1 MTFKVMPEVQLRV
14 DSAYPGDQGGGKARL
29 DPETMLLL
37 KISPGD
43 LVAIEGKRRTVA
55 KVWRALVEDWN
66 QRKIRIDNFTR
77 MNAGVSIGDTVKVV
91 KIIDEVEAKKIILAP
106 PEDLPKKIPIAN
118 NPHVLNGLID
128 FPVAKNDSVPIML
141 GLPFIQPQI
150 VAFKVVEIEPE
161 EAVIITKN
169 TSIEFS
175 DKPAAGFEGIKRFS
189 YEDIGGLK
197 DELQRLRETIELPL
211 RHPELFQKL
220 GIEPPKGVLL
230 YGPPGTGKTLIA
242 KAVASESGAHF
253 ISIAG
258 PEVISKYYGESE
270 QRLREVF
277 EEARENAPSII
288 FIDELDS
295 IAPRREEV
303 TGEVERRVV
312 AQLLTMMDGLEERGQ
327 VVVIG
332 ATNRVD
338 AIDAALRRPGRFDRE
353 IEIGVP
359 SELDRIEIL
368 KIHTR
373 NMPFAEDKNLTLAL
387 QQIRTGVV
395 QQNIKEADDKA
406 KDKYL
411 TILAKQTH
419 GFVGADLAALAREA
433 AIRALRR
440 YLPELSEHLDTD
452 EIPEEVLE
460 KLKVFP
466 SDFRSAQRD
475 VGPSAMREVMLEVS
489 HVKWDKVGGLK
500 DAKTEVREA
509 VEYPLTHRQ
518 KFDDLGIEP
527 PRGVLLYGP
536 PGTGKTLIA
545 KAVASESG
553 ANFIPV
559 RGPQLLSKWVGESE
573 RAVREIFKK
582 ARQVAPSII
591 FFDEIDAL
599 APTRGGGTD
608 SHVLDN
614 VLNQILTEM
623 DGLVELKDVVIMGAT
638 NRPDI
643 VDPALLRAGRFDRL
657 VYIGEPTFED
667 RKKIIRIHTRFMPL
681 EGSALEEIVVRCQK
695 YNEDA
700 LAGLVEKLGK
710 DKTVTADEMMT
721 AITPAAEDATGI
733 PAGTRR
739 RRLIE
744 LMQEQHLT
752 LSDPSR
758 DALATMLAGITE
770 GFVGSDLETLCREA
784 GMLALRETSARDNAI
799 ESLNKYFEIEHIS
812 TESFVKS
819 DLEKIVTI
827 INPQKKDSNG
837 LKNTPPHYDSVFE
850 NLNEYLKITGH
861 DTAKMSKNDLEK
873 IVNSLIQKEKFS
885 SKVTV
890 KHFEEAQKKVHPT
903 MNENLRQYY
912 GKIQQHFKGGLPK
925 QVQPPEYQ

>member
-1 MTFKVMPEVQLRV
+1 MPEVQLRV

-43 LVAIEGKRRTVA
+43 LVAIEGRRRTVA

-91 KIIDEVEAKKIILAP
+91 KIVDEVEAKRVVLAP

-277 EEARENAPSII
+277 EEARENSPSII

-373 NMPFAEDKNLTLAL
+373 GMPLAEDVSLDTLA
-387 QQIRTGVV
+387 Q
-395 QQNIKEADDKA
+395 
-406 KDKYL
+406 
-411 TILAKQTH
+411 QTH

-440 YLPELSEHLDTD
+440 YLPDLDLD
-452 EIPEEVLE
+452 AEEVPAEVLDS
-460 KLKVFP
+460 LRVLA

-489 HVKWDKVGGLK
+489 HVKWDNVGGLE

-518 KFDDLGIEP
+518 KFEDLGIEP

-573 RAVREIFKK
+573 RAVREVFKK
-582 ARQVAPSII
+582 ARQVSPSII

-599 APTRGGGTD
+599 APARGTTSD
-608 SHVLDN
+608 SHVIDN

-623 DGLVELKDVVIMGAT
+623 DGLEELKDVVVMGAT

-667 RKKIIRIHTRFMPL
+667 RKKIIRIHTRFMPV
-681 EGSALEEIVVRCQK
+681 EGSALEEIVHLTDG
-695 YNEDA
+695 YSEEA
-700 LAGLVEKLGK
+700 IGELVEKLGRDRILEPDEVK
-710 DKTVTADEMMT
+710 ASITTAGECKSDLSV
-721 AITPAAEDATGI
+721 GS
-733 PAGTRR
+733 RR
-739 RRLIE
+739 KRLVE
-744 LMQEQHLT
+744 LLHEKNLI
-752 LSDPSR
+752 LSDPAR
-758 DALATMLAGITE
+758 DRLASALSAMTE
-770 GFVGSDLETLCREA
+770 GFVGSDLESICREA
-784 GMLALRETSARDNAI
+784 GMLALREDAA
-799 ESLNKYFEIEHIS
+799 
-812 TESFVKS
+812 V
-819 DLEKIVTI
+819 VT
-827 INPQKKDSNG
+827 QR
-837 LKNTPPHYDSVFE
+837 
-850 NLNEYLKITGH
+850 
-861 DTAKMSKNDLEK
+861 
-873 IVNSLIQKEKFS
+873 
-885 SKVTV
+885 
-890 KHFEEAQKKVHPT
+890 HFEDAQKKVHPM
-903 MNENLRQYY
+903 MNERLREYY
-912 GKIQQHFKGGLPK
+912 QKIQQHFKGGLPK

>member
-66 QRKIRIDNFTR
+66 QRKIRVDNFTR
-77 MNAGVSIGDTVKVV
+77 LNAGVSIGDTVRVV
-91 KIIDEVEAKKIILAP
+91 KIADEVEAKRVVLAP

-118 NPHVLNGLID
+118 NPHVVNGLID

-277 EEARENAPSII
+277 EEARENSPSII

-373 NMPFAEDKNLTLAL
+373 GMPLAEDVK
-387 QQIRTGVV
+387 I
-395 QQNIKEADDKA
+395 E
-406 KDKYL
+406 
-411 TILAKQTH
+411 ILSQQTH

-440 YLPELSEHLDTD
+440 YLPDLDLD
-452 EIPEEVLE
+452 AEEVPAEVLDS
-460 KLKVFP
+460 LRVLA

-489 HVKWDKVGGLK
+489 HVKWDSVGGLEE
-500 DAKTEVREA
+500 AKTEVREA

-518 KFDDLGIEP
+518 KFEDLGIEP
-527 PRGVLLYGP
+527 PRGILLYGP

-573 RAVREIFKK
+573 RAVREVFKK

-599 APTRGGGTD
+599 APSRGTSSD
-608 SHVLDN
+608 SHVIDN

-623 DGLVELKDVVIMGAT
+623 DGLEELKDVVVMGAT

-667 RKKIIRIHTRFMPL
+667 RKKIIHIHTRYMPL
-681 EGSALEEIVVRCQK
+681 EGSALEDIMYLTEGYSEEAIA
-695 YNEDA
+695 E
-700 LAGLVEKLGK
+700 LVEKLGK
-710 DKTVTADEMMT
+710 DQNLDPEDVKN
-721 AITPAAEDATGI
+721 AIKPAAEGSTGASVGI
-733 PAGTRR
+733 RR
-739 RRLIE
+739 KRFIE
-744 LMQEQHLT
+744 LLNEKHLVFADPAREKLATT
-752 LSDPSR
+752 LSE
-758 DALATMLAGITE
+758 ITE
-770 GFVGSDLETLCREA
+770 GFVGSDLESICREA
-784 GMLALRETSARDNAI
+784 GMLALREDAT
-799 ESLNKYFEIEHIS
+799 
-812 TESFVKS
+812 
-819 DLEKIVTI
+819 IVTR
-827 INPQKKDSNG
+827 
-837 LKNTPPHYDSVFE
+837 L
-850 NLNEYLKITGH
+850 
-861 DTAKMSKNDLEK
+861 
-873 IVNSLIQKEKFS
+873 
-885 SKVTV
+885 
-890 KHFEEAQKKVHPT
+890 HFEEAQKKVHPM
-903 MNENLRQYY
+903 MNERLREYY
-912 GKIQQHFKGGLPK
+912 KNIQQHFKGGLPK

>member
-29 DPETMLLL
+29 DPETMLAL

-43 LVAIEGKRRTVA
+43 LVAIEGKRKTVA
-55 KVWRALVEDWN
+55 KVWRSLVEDWN
-66 QRKIRIDNFTR
+66 QKKVRIDNFTR
-77 MNAGVSIGDTVKVV
+77 LNAGASINDTVRVA
-91 KIIDEVEAKKIILAP
+91 KITDEIEAKRVVLAP

-118 NPHVLNGLID
+118 NPHVVNGLID
-128 FPVAKNDSVPIML
+128 FPVVKNDSVPVML

-150 VAFKVVEIEPE
+150 VGFKVVEIEPE

-175 DKPAAGFEGIKRFS
+175 DKPAAGFEGVKRFS

-359 SELDRIEIL
+359 GEPDRIEIM

-373 NMPFAEDKNLTLAL
+373 GMPLAEDVSLDVLA
-387 QQIRTGVV
+387 Q
-395 QQNIKEADDKA
+395 
-406 KDKYL
+406 
-411 TILAKQTH
+411 QTH

-440 YLPELSEHLDTD
+440 YLPELDLDAE
-452 EIPEEVLE
+452 EIPDEVLD
-460 KLKVFP
+460 KLKVLA

-489 HVKWDKVGGLK
+489 HVKWQNVGGLES
-500 DAKTEVREA
+500 AKTEVREA
-509 VEYPLTHRQ
+509 IELPLTDHQ
-518 KFDDLGIEP
+518 KFEDLGIEP
-527 PRGVLLYGP
+527 PRGILLYGP

-573 RAVREIFKK
+573 RAVREVFKK
-582 ARQVAPSII
+582 ARQVSPSII

-599 APTRGGGTD
+599 APARGTSSD
-608 SHVLDN
+608 SHVIDN

-623 DGLVELKDVVIMGAT
+623 DGMEELKDVVVMGAT

-657 VYIGEPTFED
+657 VYIGEPGIED
-667 RKKIIRIHTRFMPL
+667 RIKIIRIHTRFMPI
-681 EGSALEEIVVRCQK
+681 EGSALDEIVQMTSGF
-695 YNEDA
+695 NEDA
-700 LAGLVEKLGK
+700 LGELIEKIGK
-710 DKTVTADEMMT
+710 EKDVAVADFKAALIPVTGDGA
-721 AITPAAEDATGI
+721 GI
-733 PAGTRR
+733 PAGLRR
-739 RRLIE
+739 RRILE
-744 LMQEQHLT
+744 MLSEKKLV
-752 LSDPSR
+752 LSDPAR
-758 DALATMLAGITE
+758 DKLAADLAAATE
-770 GFVGSDLETLCREA
+770 GFVGSDLESLCREA
-784 GMLALRETSARDNAI
+784 GMLALREGAVTVTR
-799 ESLNKYFEIEHIS
+799 KYF
-812 TESFVKS
+812 
-819 DLEKIVTI
+819 D
-827 INPQKKDSNG
+827 
-837 LKNTPPHYDSVFE
+837 
-850 NLNEYLKITGH
+850 
-861 DTAKMSKNDLEK
+861 
-873 IVNSLIQKEKFS
+873 
-885 SKVTV
+885 
-890 KHFEEAQKKVHPT
+890 EAQKKVHPT

-912 GKIQQHFKGGLPK
+912 DKIQQHFKGGLPK

>member
-77 MNAGVSIGDTVKVV
+77 LNAGVSIGDTVRIV
-91 KIIDEVEAKKIILAP
+91 KIADEVEAKRVVLAP

-118 NPHVLNGLID
+118 NPHVVNGLID
-128 FPVAKNDSVPIML
+128 FPIAKNDSVPIML

-169 TSIEFS
+169 TSVEFS

-359 SELDRIEIL
+359 SEVDRIEIL
-368 KIHTR
+368 KIHSR
-373 NMPFAEDKNLTLAL
+373 GMPLAEDVKIETLA
-387 QQIRTGVV
+387 Q
-395 QQNIKEADDKA
+395 
-406 KDKYL
+406 
-411 TILAKQTH
+411 QTH

-440 YLPELSEHLDTD
+440 YLPDLDLD
-452 EIPEEVLE
+452 AEEVPSEVLDS
-460 KLKVFP
+460 LRVLA

-489 HVKWDKVGGLK
+489 HVKWENVGGLEE
-500 DAKTEVREA
+500 AKTEIREA

-518 KFDDLGIEP
+518 KFEDLGIEP

-573 RAVREIFKK
+573 RAVREVFKK
-582 ARQVAPSII
+582 ARQVSPSII

-599 APTRGGGTD
+599 APARGTSGD
-608 SHVLDN
+608 SHVIDN

-623 DGLVELKDVVIMGAT
+623 DGLEELKDVVVMGAT

-667 RKKIIRIHTRFMPL
+667 RKKIIHIHTRFMPL
-681 EGSALEEIVVRCQK
+681 EGSALEDIMQLLEGYSEEAIG
-695 YNEDA
+695 E
-700 LAGLVEKLGK
+700 LVEKLGK
-710 DKTVTADEMMT
+710 DRVLSIDEVKAQIIPDANAKSGITV
-721 AITPAAEDATGI
+721 GI
-733 PAGTRR
+733 RR
-739 RRLIE
+739 KRFIE
-744 LMQEQHLT
+744 LLYEKNLVFT
-752 LSDPSR
+752 DPARDRIASDLSG
-758 DALATMLAGITE
+758 MTE
-770 GFVGSDLETLCREA
+770 GFVGSDLESICREA
-784 GMLALRETSARDNAI
+784 GMLALREDAT
-799 ESLNKYFEIEHIS
+799 L
-812 TESFVKS
+812 
-819 DLEKIVTI
+819 VTRR
-827 INPQKKDSNG
+827 
-837 LKNTPPHYDSVFE
+837 
-850 NLNEYLKITGH
+850 
-861 DTAKMSKNDLEK
+861 
-873 IVNSLIQKEKFS
+873 
-885 SKVTV
+885 
-890 KHFEEAQKKVHPT
+890 HFELAQKKVHPM
-903 MNENLRQYY
+903 MNERLREYY
-912 GKIQQHFKGGLPK
+912 QKIQQHFKGGLPK

>member
-77 MNAGVSIGDTVKVV
+77 LNAGVSIGDSVKVV
-91 KIIDEVEAKKIILAP
+91 KIADEVEAKRVVLAP

-118 NPHVLNGLID
+118 NPHVVNGLID

-150 VAFKVVEIEPE
+150 VAFKVVEIEPD

-277 EEARENAPSII
+277 EEARENSPSII

-373 NMPFAEDKNLTLAL
+373 GMPLAEDVR
-387 QQIRTGVV
+387 I
-395 QQNIKEADDKA
+395 E
-406 KDKYL
+406 
-411 TILAKQTH
+411 ILAQQTH

-440 YLPELSEHLDTD
+440 YLPDLDLD
-452 EIPEEVLE
+452 AEEVPAEVLDS
-460 KLKVFP
+460 LRVLA

-489 HVKWDKVGGLK
+489 HVKWDNVGGLE
-500 DAKTEVREA
+500 DAKIEVREA

-518 KFDDLGIEP
+518 KFEDLGIEP

-573 RAVREIFKK
+573 RAVREVFKK

-599 APTRGGGTD
+599 APARGTSSD
-608 SHVLDN
+608 SHVIDN

-623 DGLVELKDVVIMGAT
+623 DGLEELKDVVVMGAT

-667 RKKIIRIHTRFMPL
+667 RKKIIQIHTRYMPL
-681 EGSALEEIVVRCQK
+681 EGSALEEIMFLTDG
-695 YNEDA
+695 YSEEA
-700 LAGLVEKLGK
+700 IAELVEKLGK
-710 DKTVTADEMMT
+710 ERTLDLEDIKTV
-721 AITPAAEDATGI
+721 IIPAAEGSTRASVGI
-733 PAGTRR
+733 RR
-739 RRLIE
+739 KRLIE
-744 LMQEQHLT
+744 LLNEKHLVFADPARDRLAIT
-752 LSDPSR
+752 LSE
-758 DALATMLAGITE
+758 ITE
-770 GFVGSDLETLCREA
+770 GFVGSDLESICREA
-784 GMLALRETSARDNAI
+784 GMLALREDATM
-799 ESLNKYFEIEHIS
+799 
-812 TESFVKS
+812 
-819 DLEKIVTI
+819 VT
-827 INPQKKDSNG
+827 KR
-837 LKNTPPHYDSVFE
+837 
-850 NLNEYLKITGH
+850 
-861 DTAKMSKNDLEK
+861 
-873 IVNSLIQKEKFS
+873 
-885 SKVTV
+885 
-890 KHFEEAQKKVHPT
+890 HFEEAQKKVHPM
-903 MNENLRQYY
+903 MNERLREYY
-912 GKIQQHFKGGLPK
+912 KNIQQHFKGGLPK

>member
-77 MNAGVSIGDTVKVV
+77 NNAGVSIGDTVKVV
-91 KIIDEVEAKKIILAP
+91 KIADEVEAKRVVLAP

-118 NPHVLNGLID
+118 NPHVVNGLID

-277 EEARENAPSII
+277 EEARENSPSII

-373 NMPFAEDKNLTLAL
+373 GMPLAEDVR
-387 QQIRTGVV
+387 I
-395 QQNIKEADDKA
+395 E
-406 KDKYL
+406 
-411 TILAKQTH
+411 ILAQQTH

-440 YLPELSEHLDTD
+440 YLPDLDLD
-452 EIPEEVLE
+452 AEEVPAEVLDS
-460 KLKVFP
+460 LRVLG

-489 HVKWDKVGGLK
+489 HVKWENVGGLE
-500 DAKTEVREA
+500 DAKIEVREA

-518 KFDDLGIEP
+518 KFEDLGIEP

-573 RAVREIFKK
+573 RAVREVFKK

-599 APTRGGGTD
+599 APSRGTSSD
-608 SHVLDN
+608 SHVIDN

-623 DGLVELKDVVIMGAT
+623 DGLEELKDVVVMGAT

-657 VYIGEPTFED
+657 VYIGEPTFEG
-667 RKKIIRIHTRFMPL
+667 RKKIIQIHTRYMPL
-681 EGSALEEIVVRCQK
+681 EGSALEEIM
-695 YNEDA
+695 YLTEGYSEEA
-700 LAGLVEKLGK
+700 IAELVEKLGK
-710 DKTVTADEMMT
+710 DRTLDLEYIKTV
-721 AITPAAEDATGI
+721 IIPAAEGSTGASVGI
-733 PAGTRR
+733 RR
-739 RRLIE
+739 KRFIE
-744 LMQEQHLT
+744 LLNEKNLVFVDPARDRLATT
-752 LSDPSR
+752 LSE
-758 DALATMLAGITE
+758 ITE
-770 GFVGSDLETLCREA
+770 GFVGSDLESICREA
-784 GMLALRETSARDNAI
+784 GMLALREDAT
-799 ESLNKYFEIEHIS
+799 
-812 TESFVKS
+812 T
-819 DLEKIVTI
+819 VTRR
-827 INPQKKDSNG
+827 
-837 LKNTPPHYDSVFE
+837 
-850 NLNEYLKITGH
+850 
-861 DTAKMSKNDLEK
+861 
-873 IVNSLIQKEKFS
+873 
-885 SKVTV
+885 
-890 KHFEEAQKKVHPT
+890 HFEEAQKKVHPM
-903 MNENLRQYY
+903 MNERLREYY
-912 GKIQQHFKGGLPK
+912 KNIQQHFKGGLPK

>member
-66 QRKIRIDNFTR
+66 QRKVRIDNFTR
-77 MNAGVSIGDTVKVV
+77 LNTGVSIGDTVKVV
-91 KIIDEVEAKKIILAP
+91 KISEEIEAKRVVLAP

-118 NPHVLNGLID
+118 NPHVVNGLID
-128 FPVAKNDSVPIML
+128 FPVVKNDSIPIML

-150 VAFKVVEIEPE
+150 VAFKVVDIEPE
-161 EAVIITKN
+161 DAVIITKN
-169 TSIEFS
+169 TQIEFS
-175 DKPAAGFEGIKRFS
+175 DKPAAGFEGLKRFS

-230 YGPPGTGKTLIA
+230 FGPPGTGKTLIA

-359 SELDRIEIL
+359 SELDRIEIM

-373 NMPFAEDKNLTLAL
+373 GMPLAEDVSL
-387 QQIRTGVV
+387 
-395 QQNIKEADDKA
+395 D
-406 KDKYL
+406 
-411 TILAKQTH
+411 ILAQQTH

-440 YLPELSEHLDTD
+440 YLPELDLEKD
-452 EIPEEVLE
+452 EIEPETLDKLRVLG
-460 KLKVFP
+460 

-489 HVKWDKVGGLK
+489 HVKWENVGGLES
-500 DAKTEVREA
+500 AKTEVREA
-509 VEYPLTHRQ
+509 VELPLTGRE
-518 KFDDLGIEP
+518 KFENLGIEP

-582 ARQVAPSII
+582 ARQVSPSII

-599 APTRGGGTD
+599 APARGTSND
-608 SHVLDN
+608 SHVIDN

-623 DGLVELKDVVIMGAT
+623 DGLVELKDVVVMGAT

-657 VYIGEPTFED
+657 VYIGEPTLED
-667 RKKIIRIHTRFMPL
+667 RKKIIRIHTRYMPL
-681 EGSALEEIVVRCQK
+681 EGSDFEEIVALTEG
-695 YNEDA
+695 YNEDN
-700 LAGLVEKLGK
+700 LGELVEKLGK
-710 DKTVTADEMMT
+710 DKKTSAGDLRA
-721 AITPAAEDATGI
+721 AITPVANDSIGLQK
-733 PAGTRR
+733 GQRR
-739 RRLIE
+739 QRLIE
-744 LMQEQHLT
+744 LLQEKNLIYT
-752 LSDPSR
+752 DPARES
-758 DALATMLAGITE
+758 LATTLAGMTE
-770 GFVGSDLETLCREA
+770 GFVGSDLEALCREA
-784 GMLALRETSARDNAI
+784 GMLALRED
-799 ESLNKYFEIEHIS
+799 
-812 TESFVKS
+812 V
-819 DLEKIVTI
+819 
-827 INPQKKDSNG
+827 
-837 LKNTPPHYDSVFE
+837 SVVA
-850 NLNEYLKITGH
+850 LR
-861 DTAKMSKNDLEK
+861 
-873 IVNSLIQKEKFS
+873 
-885 SKVTV
+885 
-890 KHFEEAQKKVHPT
+890 HFEEAQKKVHPT
-903 MNENLRQYY
+903 MNDNLRNYY
-912 GKIQQHFKGGLPK
+912 DKIQQHFKGGLPK

>member
-77 MNAGVSIGDTVKVV
+77 LNAGVSIGDTIKVV
-91 KIIDEVEAKKIILAP
+91 KIDNEVEAKRVVLAP

-118 NPHVLNGLID
+118 NPHVVNGLID
-128 FPVAKNDSVPIML
+128 FPITKNDSVPIML

-169 TSIEFS
+169 TSVEFS

-359 SELDRIEIL
+359 SEFDRIEII
-368 KIHTR
+368 KIHSR
-373 NMPFAEDKNLTLAL
+373 GMPL
-387 QQIRTGVV
+387 
-395 QQNIKEADDKA
+395 ADDVRIE
-406 KDKYL
+406 L
-411 TILAKQTH
+411 LAQQTH

-440 YLPELSEHLDTD
+440 YLPDLDLD
-452 EIPEEVLE
+452 AEEVPAEVLDS
-460 KLKVFP
+460 LRVLA

-489 HVKWDKVGGLK
+489 HVKWENVGGLE
-500 DAKTEVREA
+500 DAKTEIREA

-518 KFDDLGIEP
+518 KFEDIGIEP

-573 RAVREIFKK
+573 RAVREVFKK
-582 ARQVAPSII
+582 ARQVSPSII

-599 APTRGGGTD
+599 APARGTSGD
-608 SHVLDN
+608 SHVIDN

-623 DGLVELKDVVIMGAT
+623 DGLEELKDVVIMGAT

-657 VYIGEPTFED
+657 VYIGEPVFED
-667 RKKIIRIHTRFMPL
+667 RKKIILIHTRFMPL
-681 EGSALEEIVVRCQK
+681 EGSALEEIIQLMEG
-695 YNEDA
+695 YSEEA
-700 LAGLVEKLGK
+700 IGELVEKLG
-710 DKTVTADEMMT
+710 TGRNLEISELRE
-721 AITPAAEDATGI
+721 AITPPVKGSTGAS
-733 PAGTRR
+733 AGIRR
-739 RRLIE
+739 KHLLE
-744 LMQEQHLT
+744 LFNEKNLVF
-752 LSDPSR
+752 SDPAR
-758 DALATMLAGITE
+758 EQLAEMLAGITE
-770 GFVGSDLETLCREA
+770 GFVGSDLESLCREA
-784 GMLALRETSARDNAI
+784 GMLALREDAV
-799 ESLNKYFEIEHIS
+799 L
-812 TESFVKS
+812 
-819 DLEKIVTI
+819 VTRR
-827 INPQKKDSNG
+827 
-837 LKNTPPHYDSVFE
+837 
-850 NLNEYLKITGH
+850 
-861 DTAKMSKNDLEK
+861 
-873 IVNSLIQKEKFS
+873 
-885 SKVTV
+885 
-890 KHFEEAQKKVHPT
+890 HFEEAQKKVHPM
-903 MNENLRQYY
+903 MNERLRDYY
-912 GKIQQHFKGGLPK
+912 KNIRQHFKGGLPK

>member
-77 MNAGVSIGDTVKVV
+77 LNAGVSIGDTVKVV
-91 KIIDEVEAKKIILAP
+91 KIADEVEAKRVVLAP

-118 NPHVLNGLID
+118 NPHVVNGLID

-277 EEARENAPSII
+277 EEARENSPSII

-373 NMPFAEDKNLTLAL
+373 GMPLAEDVK
-387 QQIRTGVV
+387 I
-395 QQNIKEADDKA
+395 E
-406 KDKYL
+406 
-411 TILAKQTH
+411 ILAQQTH

-440 YLPELSEHLDTD
+440 YLPDLDLD
-452 EIPEEVLE
+452 AEEVPAEVLDS
-460 KLKVFP
+460 LRVLA

-489 HVKWDKVGGLK
+489 HVKWDNVGGLE

-509 VEYPLTHRQ
+509 VEYPLTHRK
-518 KFDDLGIEP
+518 KFEDLGIEP

-573 RAVREIFKK
+573 RAVREVFKK

-599 APTRGGGTD
+599 APARGTSSD
-608 SHVLDN
+608 SHVIDN

-623 DGLVELKDVVIMGAT
+623 DGLEELKDVVIMGAT

-667 RKKIIRIHTRFMPL
+667 RKKIIQIHTRYMPL
-681 EGSALEEIVVRCQK
+681 EGSALEEIMRLTES
-695 YNEDA
+695 YSEEA
-700 LAGLVEKLGK
+700 IAELAEKLGK
-710 DKTVTADEMMT
+710 D
-721 AITPAAEDATGI
+721 G
-733 PAGTRR
+733 
-739 RRLIE
+739 
-744 LMQEQHLT
+744 
-752 LSDPSR
+752 LS
-758 DALATMLAGITE
+758 I
-770 GFVGSDLETLCREA
+770 
-784 GMLALRETSARDNAI
+784 
-799 ESLNKYFEIEHIS
+799 
-812 TESFVKS
+812 
-819 DLEKIVTI
+819 
-827 INPQKKDSNG
+827 
-837 LKNTPPHYDSVFE
+837 
-850 NLNEYLKITGH
+850 
-861 DTAKMSKNDLEK
+861 
-873 IVNSLIQKEKFS
+873 
-885 SKVTV
+885 
-890 KHFEEAQKKVHPT
+890 
-903 MNENLRQYY
+903 
-912 GKIQQHFKGGLPK
+912 
-925 QVQPPEYQ
+925 

>member
-29 DPETMLLL
+29 DPETMLAL

-55 KVWRALVEDWN
+55 KVWRSLVEDWN
-66 QRKIRIDNFTR
+66 QKKIRIDNFTR
-77 MNAGVSIGDTVKVV
+77 INAGVSIGDNVKVA
-91 KIIDEVEAKKIILAP
+91 KIVDEIEAKRVVLAP

-118 NPHVLNGLID
+118 NPHVVNGLID
-128 FPVAKNDSVPIML
+128 FPVGKNDTVPVML

-150 VAFKVVEIEPE
+150 IGFKVVEIEPE

-175 DKPAAGFEGIKRFS
+175 DKPAAGFEGVKRFS

-359 SELDRIEIL
+359 GEPDRIEIM

-373 NMPFAEDKNLTLAL
+373 GMPLSEDVSLDVLA
-387 QQIRTGVV
+387 Q
-395 QQNIKEADDKA
+395 
-406 KDKYL
+406 
-411 TILAKQTH
+411 QTH

-440 YLPELSEHLDTD
+440 YLPDLDLD
-452 EIPEEVLE
+452 AEEIPAEVLDN
-460 KLKVFP
+460 LKVYA

-489 HVKWDKVGGLK
+489 HVKWQNVGGL
-500 DAKTEVREA
+500 DSAKTEVREA
-509 VEYPLTHRQ
+509 IELPLTDRQ
-518 KFDDLGIEP
+518 KFEDLGIEP
-527 PRGVLLYGP
+527 PRGILLYGP

-573 RAVREIFKK
+573 RAVREVFKK
-582 ARQVAPSII
+582 ARQVSPSII

-599 APTRGGGTD
+599 APARGTSSD
-608 SHVLDN
+608 SHVSDN

-623 DGLVELKDVVIMGAT
+623 DGLEELKDVVIMGAT

-657 VYIGEPTFED
+657 VYIGEPGPED
-667 RKKIIRIHTRFMPL
+667 RKKIIGIHIRFMPL
-681 EGSALEEIVVRCQK
+681 DGSSLDEIVQLTDRF
-695 YNEDA
+695 NEDA
-700 LAGLVEKLGK
+700 LGELVEKLGK
-710 DKTVTADEMMT
+710 DKAVTAADVKA
-721 AITPAAEDATGI
+721 AITPAQEDRVGL
-733 PAGTRR
+733 PAGLRR
-739 RRLIE
+739 RRLLE
-744 LMQEQHLT
+744 L
-752 LSDPSR
+752 LSEKKLAFTDPAR
-758 DALATMLAGITE
+758 EKLAAELAGITE
-770 GFVGSDLETLCREA
+770 GFVGSDLESLCREA
-784 GMLALRETSARDNAI
+784 GMLALRGGTA
-799 ESLNKYFEIEHIS
+799 
-812 TESFVKS
+812 T
-819 DLEKIVTI
+819 VT
-827 INPQKKDSNG
+827 K
-837 LKNTPPHYDSVFE
+837 
-850 NLNEYLKITGH
+850 
-861 DTAKMSKNDLEK
+861 
-873 IVNSLIQKEKFS
+873 
-885 SKVTV
+885 

-912 GKIQQHFKGGLPK
+912 AKIQQHFKGGLPK
-925 QVQPPEYQ
+925 VVQPPEYQ

>member
-66 QRKIRIDNFTR
+66 QRKIRVDNFTR
-77 MNAGVSIGDTVKVV
+77 TNAGVSIGDTVKVI
-91 KIIDEVEAKKIILAP
+91 KIADEVEAKRIILAP

-242 KAVASESGAHF
+242 KAVAGESGAHF

-373 NMPFAEDKNLTLAL
+373 GMPLADDVNLDTLAQL
-387 QQIRTGVV
+387 
-395 QQNIKEADDKA
+395 
-406 KDKYL
+406 
-411 TILAKQTH
+411 TH

-440 YLPELSEHLDTD
+440 YLPDLDLD
-452 EIPEEVLE
+452 AEEVPADVLDS
-460 KLKVFP
+460 LRVLA

-489 HVKWDKVGGLK
+489 HVKWDDVGGLEE
-500 DAKTEVREA
+500 AKTEVREA

-518 KFDDLGIEP
+518 KFEDLGIEP

-573 RAVREIFKK
+573 RAVREVFKK

-599 APTRGGGTD
+599 APARGTSSD
-608 SHVLDN
+608 SHVIDN

-623 DGLVELKDVVIMGAT
+623 DGLEELKDVVIMGAT

-667 RKKIIRIHTRFMPL
+667 RKKIIQIHSRFMPL
-681 EGSALEEIVVRCQK
+681 EGSALEEIMNMTEGYSEEEIGK
-695 YNEDA
+695 F
-700 LAGLVEKLGK
+700 VEKLGRDRILELDDVK
-710 DKTVTADEMMT
+710 AVITTTDEGST
-721 AITPAAEDATGI
+721 DVSV
-733 PAGTRR
+733 GTRR
-739 RRLIE
+739 KRLIE
-744 LMQEQHLT
+744 LMYEKKLV
-752 LSDPSR
+752 LSDPVR
-758 DALATMLAGITE
+758 DRLASTLSGMTE
-770 GFVGSDLETLCREA
+770 GFVGSDLGSICREA
-784 GMLALRETSARDNAI
+784 GMLALREDAA
-799 ESLNKYFEIEHIS
+799 
-812 TESFVKS
+812 FV
-819 DLEKIVTI
+819 T
-827 INPQKKDSNG
+827 QR
-837 LKNTPPHYDSVFE
+837 
-850 NLNEYLKITGH
+850 
-861 DTAKMSKNDLEK
+861 
-873 IVNSLIQKEKFS
+873 
-885 SKVTV
+885 
-890 KHFEEAQKKVHPT
+890 HFEEAQKKVHPM
-903 MNENLRQYY
+903 MNERLRDYY
-912 GKIQQHFKGGLPK
+912 KNIQQHFKGGLPK

>member
-43 LVAIEGKRRTVA
+43 LVVMEGKRRTVA
-55 KVWRALVEDWN
+55 KVWRSLVEDWN

-77 MNAGVSIGDTVKVV
+77 LNAGVSIGDTVRVA
-91 KIIDEVEAKKIILAP
+91 KIVEEVEAKRVVLAP
-106 PEDLPKKIPIAN
+106 PEDLPKKIPISN

-373 NMPFAEDKNLTLAL
+373 GMPLAEDVDLDTLA
-387 QQIRTGVV
+387 Q
-395 QQNIKEADDKA
+395 
-406 KDKYL
+406 
-411 TILAKQTH
+411 QTH

-440 YLPELSEHLDTD
+440 YLPDLDLD
-452 EIPEEVLE
+452 AEEVPAEVLDS
-460 KLKVFP
+460 LRVLA

-489 HVKWDKVGGLK
+489 HVKWDNVGGLEE
-500 DAKTEVREA
+500 AKTEVREA

-518 KFDDLGIEP
+518 KFEDLGIEP

-573 RAVREIFKK
+573 RAVREVFKK
-582 ARQVAPSII
+582 ARQVSPSII

-599 APTRGGGTD
+599 APARGTSND
-608 SHVLDN
+608 SHVIDN

-623 DGLVELKDVVIMGAT
+623 DGLEELKDVVVMGAT

-667 RKKIIRIHTRFMPL
+667 RKKIIQIHSRFMPL
-681 EGSALEEIVVRCQK
+681 EGSTLEEIVRLTEG
-695 YNEDA
+695 YSEEA
-700 LAGLVEKLGK
+700 IGELVEKLGRDRKLELK
-710 DKTVTADEMMT
+710 DIKAV
-721 AITPAAEDATGI
+721 IFPAAEGNTG
-733 PAGTRR
+733 ASVGLRR
-739 RRLIE
+739 NHLVE
-744 LMQEQHLT
+744 LMNEKNLVLSDPARDQLAST
-752 LSDPSR
+752 LSD
-758 DALATMLAGITE
+758 MTE
-770 GFVGSDLETLCREA
+770 GFVGSDLESICREA
-784 GMLALRETSARDNAI
+784 GMLALRENA
-799 ESLNKYFEIEHIS
+799 
-812 TESFVKS
+812 TV
-819 DLEKIVTI
+819 
-827 INPQKKDSNG
+827 
-837 LKNTPPHYDSVFE
+837 
-850 NLNEYLKITGH
+850 ITQH
-861 DTAKMSKNDLEK
+861 
-873 IVNSLIQKEKFS
+873 
-885 SKVTV
+885 
-890 KHFEEAQKKVHPT
+890 HFEDAQKKVHPM
-903 MNENLRQYY
+903 MNERLRDYY
-912 GKIQQHFKGGLPK
+912 QKIQQHFKGGLPK

>member
-77 MNAGVSIGDTVKVV
+77 LNSGISIGDTVKVA
-91 KIIDEVEAKKIILAP
+91 KISEEVEAKRVVLAP

-118 NPHVLNGLID
+118 NPHVVNGLID
-128 FPVAKNDSVPIML
+128 FPIAKNDSIPIML

-169 TSIEFS
+169 TAIEFS

-359 SELDRIEIL
+359 SEVDRIEIL

-373 NMPFAEDKNLTLAL
+373 GMPL
-387 QQIRTGVV
+387 
-395 QQNIKEADDKA
+395 ADDVR
-406 KDKYL
+406 
-411 TILAKQTH
+411 IEVLAQQTH

-440 YLPELSEHLDTD
+440 YLPDLDLD
-452 EIPEEVLE
+452 AEEVPAEVLDS
-460 KLKVFP
+460 LRVLA

-489 HVKWDKVGGLK
+489 HVKWENVGGLE

-518 KFDDLGIEP
+518 KFEDIGIEP

-573 RAVREIFKK
+573 RAVREVFKK
-582 ARQVAPSII
+582 ARQVSPSII
-591 FFDEIDAL
+591 FFDEIDSL
-599 APTRGGGTD
+599 APARGTSSD
-608 SHVLDN
+608 SHVIDN

-623 DGLVELKDVVIMGAT
+623 DGLEDLKDVVVMGAT

-667 RKKIIRIHTRFMPL
+667 RKKIILIHTRYMPI
-681 EGSALEEIVVRCQK
+681 ERSALEEIMRLT
-695 YNEDA
+695 EDFSEEA
-700 LAGLVEKLGK
+700 IGELVEKLGTGRNLEFNDIK
-710 DKTVTADEMMT
+710 E
-721 AITPAAEDATGI
+721 AITPVTEGMGA
-733 PAGTRR
+733 PVGTRR
-739 RRLIE
+739 KRFVE
-744 LMQEQHLT
+744 LLNEKNLVVIDPAREQLAIM
-752 LSDPSR
+752 LS
-758 DALATMLAGITE
+758 GITE
-770 GFVGSDLETLCREA
+770 GFVGSDLESICREA
-784 GMLALRETSARDNAI
+784 GMLALREDA
-799 ESLNKYFEIEHIS
+799 
-812 TESFVKS
+812 VV
-819 DLEKIVTI
+819 VTWR
-827 INPQKKDSNG
+827 
-837 LKNTPPHYDSVFE
+837 
-850 NLNEYLKITGH
+850 
-861 DTAKMSKNDLEK
+861 
-873 IVNSLIQKEKFS
+873 
-885 SKVTV
+885 
-890 KHFEEAQKKVHPT
+890 HFEEAQKKVHPM
-903 MNENLRQYY
+903 MNDRLREYY
-912 GKIQQHFKGGLPK
+912 KNIQQHFKGGLPK

>member
-77 MNAGVSIGDTVKVV
+77 LNAGVSIGDTVKVV
-91 KIIDEVEAKKIILAP
+91 KIADEVEAKRVVLAP

-118 NPHVLNGLID
+118 NPHVVNGLID

-141 GLPFIQPQI
+141 GMPFIQPQI
-150 VAFKVVEIEPE
+150 VAFKVVEIDPE

-277 EEARENAPSII
+277 EEARENSPSII

-359 SELDRIEIL
+359 SELDRIEIF

-373 NMPFAEDKNLTLAL
+373 GMPLAEDVRIEFLS
-387 QQIRTGVV
+387 Q
-395 QQNIKEADDKA
+395 
-406 KDKYL
+406 
-411 TILAKQTH
+411 QTH

-440 YLPELSEHLDTD
+440 YLPDLDLD
-452 EIPEEVLE
+452 AEEVPAEVLDS
-460 KLKVFP
+460 LRVLA

-489 HVKWDKVGGLK
+489 HVKWDNVGGLE

-518 KFDDLGIEP
+518 KFEDLGIEP

-573 RAVREIFKK
+573 RAVREVFKK

-599 APTRGGGTD
+599 APARGTSSD
-608 SHVLDN
+608 SHVIDN

-623 DGLVELKDVVIMGAT
+623 DGLEELKDVVVMGAT

-667 RKKIIRIHTRFMPL
+667 RKKIIQIHTRYMPL
-681 EGSALEEIVVRCQK
+681 EGSALEEIMHLTES
-695 YNEDA
+695 YSEEA
-700 LAGLVEKLGK
+700 IAELVEKLGK
-710 DKTVTADEMMT
+710 DRPLDLEDIKTV
-721 AITPAAEDATGI
+721 IVPAAEGITGATVGL
-733 PAGTRR
+733 RR
-739 RRLIE
+739 KRFIE
-744 LMQEQHLT
+744 LLNEKHLVLADPARDRLATT
-752 LSDPSR
+752 LSE
-758 DALATMLAGITE
+758 ITE
-770 GFVGSDLETLCREA
+770 GFVGSDLESICREA
-784 GMLALRETSARDNAI
+784 GMLALREDATM
-799 ESLNKYFEIEHIS
+799 
-812 TESFVKS
+812 
-819 DLEKIVTI
+819 VT
-827 INPQKKDSNG
+827 K
-837 LKNTPPHYDSVFE
+837 H
-850 NLNEYLKITGH
+850 
-861 DTAKMSKNDLEK
+861 
-873 IVNSLIQKEKFS
+873 
-885 SKVTV
+885 
-890 KHFEEAQKKVHPT
+890 HFEEAQKKVHPM
-903 MNENLRQYY
+903 MNDRLREYY
-912 GKIQQHFKGGLPK
+912 KNIQQHFKGGLPK

>member
-66 QRKIRIDNFTR
+66 QRKVRIDNFTR
-77 MNAGVSIGDTVKVV
+77 QNAGVAIGDTVKII
-91 KIIDEVEAKKIILAP
+91 KISEEVEAKRIVLAP
-106 PEDLPKKIPIAN
+106 PEDLPKKIPVAN
-118 NPHVLNGLID
+118 NPHVVNGLID
-128 FPVAKNDSVPIML
+128 FPVSMNDSVPIML
-141 GLPFIQPQI
+141 GLPFLQPQI
-150 VAFKVVEIEPE
+150 VAFKVMEIEPE

-169 TSIEFS
+169 TTIEFS

-359 SELDRIEIL
+359 VETDRIDIL
-368 KIHTR
+368 KIHSR
-373 NMPFAEDKNLTLAL
+373 GMPLSEDVSLDVLA
-387 QQIRTGVV
+387 Q
-395 QQNIKEADDKA
+395 
-406 KDKYL
+406 
-411 TILAKQTH
+411 QTH

-440 YLPELSEHLDTD
+440 YLPDLDLDAEEIPQEILDT
-452 EIPEEVLE
+452 
-460 KLKVFP
+460 LKVYA

-489 HVKWDKVGGLK
+489 HVKWQNVGGLES
-500 DAKTEVREA
+500 AKTEVREA
-509 VEYPLTHRQ
+509 IELPLKDRQ
-518 KFDDLGIEP
+518 KFEDLGIVP
-527 PRGVLLYGP
+527 PRGILLYGP

-573 RAVREIFKK
+573 RAVREVFKK

-599 APTRGGGTD
+599 APARGTSSD
-608 SHVLDN
+608 SHVSDN

-623 DGLVELKDVVIMGAT
+623 DGLEDLKDVVVMGAT

-657 VYIGEPTFED
+657 VYIGEPTLED
-667 RKKIIRIHTRFMPL
+667 RKKIIGIHTRFMPL
-681 EGSALEEIVVRCQK
+681 EGSALEEIVGLCGK
-695 YNEDA
+695 YSEDNI
-700 LAGLVEKLGK
+700 GELVEKLGK
-710 DKTVTADEMMT
+710 DKVVTSDEIKA
-721 AITPAAEDATGI
+721 AISPAADDATGV

-744 LMQEQHLT
+744 LMHEKQLT
-752 LSDPSR
+752 FSDPAR
-758 DALATMLAGITE
+758 DALATTIAGTTE
-770 GFVGSDLETLCREA
+770 GFVGSDLESVCREA
-784 GMLALRETSARDNAI
+784 GMLALRDGQTIVSM
-799 ESLNKYFEIEHIS
+799 KYFE
-812 TESFVKS
+812 
-819 DLEKIVTI
+819 
-827 INPQKKDSNG
+827 
-837 LKNTPPHYDSVFE
+837 
-850 NLNEYLKITGH
+850 
-861 DTAKMSKNDLEK
+861 A
-873 IVNSLIQKEKFS
+873 
-885 SKVTV
+885 
-890 KHFEEAQKKVHPT
+890 AQKKVHPT
-903 MNENLRQYY
+903 MNENLRNYY
-912 GKIQQHFKGGLPK
+912 GKIQQHFKGGLPQK
-925 QVQPPEYQ
+925 VQPPEYQ

>member
-43 LVAIEGKRRTVA
+43 IVVIEGKKRTVA

-66 QRKIRIDNFTR
+66 QHKVRIDNFTR
-77 MNAGVSIGDTVKVV
+77 LNAGVSIGDTVK
-91 KIIDEVEAKKIILAP
+91 ISTIADEIEAKRVVLAP

-118 NPHVLNGLID
+118 NPHVINGLID
-128 FPVAKNDSVPIML
+128 FPVVKNDSIPIML

-150 VAFKVVEIEPE
+150 IAFKVVEIEPE

-175 DKPAAGFEGIKRFS
+175 DKPAAGFEGVKRFS

-253 ISIAG
+253 IPIAG

-270 QRLREVF
+270 QRLRDVF

-373 NMPFAEDKNLTLAL
+373 GMPLAEDVSLDVLA
-387 QQIRTGVV
+387 Q
-395 QQNIKEADDKA
+395 
-406 KDKYL
+406 
-411 TILAKQTH
+411 QTH

-440 YLPELSEHLDTD
+440 YLPELD
-452 EIPEEVLE
+452 LE
-460 KLKVFP
+460 KEEIDQETLDKLRVLG

-489 HVKWDKVGGLK
+489 HVKWEQVGGLES
-500 DAKTEVREA
+500 AKTEVREA
-509 VEYPLTHRQ
+509 IELPLTHRE
-518 KFDDLGIEP
+518 KFEDLGIEP
-527 PRGVLLYGP
+527 PRGILLYGP

-582 ARQVAPSII
+582 ARQVSPSII

-599 APTRGGGTD
+599 APARGTSSD
-608 SHVLDN
+608 SHVSDN

-623 DGLVELKDVVIMGAT
+623 DGLVELKDVVVMGAT

-657 VYIGEPTFED
+657 VYIGEPILPD
-667 RKKIIRIHTRFMPL
+667 RKKIITIHTRYMPL
-681 EGSALEEIVVRCQK
+681 EGSAFEEVVRLTEGC
-695 YNEDA
+695 NEDA
-700 LAGLVEKLGK
+700 IGELIARLGS
-710 DKTVTADEMMT
+710 DKTVTRDEMT
-721 AITPAAEDATGI
+721 AAITPAADCSTGY
-733 PAGTRR
+733 PRGVRR
-739 RRLIE
+739 QRLIE
-744 LMQEQHLT
+744 MMNEKHLVFV
-752 LSDPSR
+752 DPAR
-758 DALATMLAGITE
+758 DDLATSIAQQTE
-770 GFVGSDLETLCREA
+770 GFVGSDLEALCREA
-784 GMLALRETSARDNAI
+784 GMLALREGATTVTRQHFDAAI
-799 ESLNKYFEIEHIS
+799 
-812 TESFVKS
+812 
-819 DLEKIVTI
+819 
-827 INPQKKDSNG
+827 
-837 LKNTPPHYDSVFE
+837 
-850 NLNEYLKITGH
+850 
-861 DTAKMSKNDLEK
+861 
-873 IVNSLIQKEKFS
+873 
-885 SKVTV
+885 
-890 KHFEEAQKKVHPT
+890 KKVHPT
-903 MNENLRQYY
+903 MNDNLRTYY
-912 GKIQQHFKGGLPK
+912 DKIQQHFKGGLPK

>member
-1 MTFKVMPEVQLRV
+1 MPEVQLRV

-29 DPETMLLL
+29 DPETMLAL

-66 QRKIRIDNFTR
+66 QKKIRIDNFTR
-77 MNAGVSIGDTVKVV
+77 INAGVSIGDTVKVA
-91 KIIDEVEAKKIILAP
+91 KITDEIEAKRIVLAP

-118 NPHVLNGLID
+118 NPHVVNGLID
-128 FPVAKNDSVPIML
+128 FPIAKNDTVPVML

-150 VAFKVVEIEPE
+150 IGFKVVEVEPE

-359 SELDRIEIL
+359 SEPDRIEIM

-373 NMPFAEDKNLTLAL
+373 GMPLSEDVSLDVLA
-387 QQIRTGVV
+387 Q
-395 QQNIKEADDKA
+395 
-406 KDKYL
+406 
-411 TILAKQTH
+411 QTH

-440 YLPELSEHLDTD
+440 YLPDLDLD
-452 EIPEEVLE
+452 AEEIPAEVLDN
-460 KLKVFP
+460 LKVYG

-489 HVKWDKVGGLK
+489 HVKWQNVGGLES
-500 DAKTEVREA
+500 AKTEVREA
-509 VEYPLTHRQ
+509 IELPLTNRQ
-518 KFDDLGIEP
+518 KFEDLGIEP
-527 PRGVLLYGP
+527 PRGILLYGP

-573 RAVREIFKK
+573 RAVREVFKK
-582 ARQVAPSII
+582 ARQVSPSII

-599 APTRGGGTD
+599 APARGTSSD
-608 SHVLDN
+608 SHVIDN

-623 DGLVELKDVVIMGAT
+623 DGLEELKDVVVMGAT

-657 VYIGEPTFED
+657 VYIGEPGPED
-667 RKKIIRIHTRFMPL
+667 RKKIIGIHTRFMPF
-681 EGSALEEIVVRCQK
+681 EGSTVEEIVKLTERFS
-695 YNEDA
+695 EDA
-700 LAGLVEKLGK
+700 LGELIENLGK
-710 DKTVTADEMMT
+710 DKIITVEDVKAV
-721 AITPAAEDATGI
+721 ITPAKDDSTGL
-733 PAGTRR
+733 PTGMRR
-739 RRLIE
+739 RRFLE
-744 LMQEQHLT
+744 LLGEKNLT
-752 LSDPSR
+752 LSDPAR
-758 DALATMLAGITE
+758 ERLAGDLAGITE
-770 GFVGSDLETLCREA
+770 GFVGSDLESLCREA
-784 GMLALRETSARDNAI
+784 GMLALRDNA
-799 ESLNKYFEIEHIS
+799 
-812 TESFVKS
+812 TTV
-819 DLEKIVTI
+819 
-827 INPQKKDSNG
+827 
-837 LKNTPPHYDSVFE
+837 
-850 NLNEYLKITGH
+850 
-861 DTAKMSKNDLEK
+861 AK
-873 IVNSLIQKEKFS
+873 
-885 SKVTV
+885 

-903 MNENLRQYY
+903 MNDNLRQYY

-925 QVQPPEYQ
+925 SVQPPEYQ

>member
-77 MNAGVSIGDTVKVV
+77 QNAGVAIGDTVRVI
-91 KIIDEVEAKKIILAP
+91 KISEEVEAKRIVLAP

-118 NPHVLNGLID
+118 NPHVVNGLID
-128 FPVAKNDSVPIML
+128 FPVTINDSVPIML

-169 TSIEFS
+169 TTIEFS

-359 SELDRIEIL
+359 GEPDRIDIL
-368 KIHTR
+368 KIHCR
-373 NMPFAEDKNLTLAL
+373 GMPLSEDVSLEVLA
-387 QQIRTGVV
+387 Q
-395 QQNIKEADDKA
+395 
-406 KDKYL
+406 
-411 TILAKQTH
+411 QTH

-440 YLPELSEHLDTD
+440 YLPDLSEHLDAE
-452 EIPEEVLE
+452 EIPQEILDT
-460 KLKVFP
+460 LKVYA

-489 HVKWDKVGGLK
+489 HVKWQNVGGLET
-500 DAKTEVREA
+500 AKTEVREA
-509 VEYPLTHRQ
+509 VELPLTDRQ
-518 KFDDLGIEP
+518 KFEDLGIQP
-527 PRGVLLYGP
+527 PRGILLYGP

-573 RAVREIFKK
+573 RAVREVFKK

-599 APTRGGGTD
+599 APARGTNSD
-608 SHVLDN
+608 SHVSDN

-623 DGLVELKDVVIMGAT
+623 DGLEELKDVVVMGAT

-657 VYIGEPTFED
+657 VYIGEPTLAD
-667 RKKIIRIHTRFMPL
+667 RKKIINIHSRFMPL
-681 EGSALEEIVVRCQK
+681 EGSALEEVVSLCGK
-695 YNEDA
+695 YSEEM
-700 LAGLVEKLGK
+700 LAELVEKLGK
-710 DKTVTADEMMT
+710 DKTITADEMKA
-721 AITPAAEDATGI
+721 AITPATDDAAGI

-744 LMQEQHLT
+744 LLAEKNLT
-752 LSDPSR
+752 FTDPAR
-758 DALATMLAGITE
+758 ETLAANLAAITE
-770 GFVGSDLETLCREA
+770 GFVGSDLESICREA
-784 GMLALRETSARDNAI
+784 GMLALRENA
-799 ESLNKYFEIEHIS
+799 
-812 TESFVKS
+812 
-819 DLEKIVTI
+819 
-827 INPQKKDSNG
+827 
-837 LKNTPPHYDSVFE
+837 
-850 NLNEYLKITGH
+850 
-861 DTAKMSKNDLEK
+861 TA
-873 IVNSLIQKEKFS
+873 VAPR
-885 SKVTV
+885 
-890 KHFEEAQKKVHPT
+890 HFEEAQKKVHPM
-903 MNENLRQYY
+903 MNERLREYY
-912 GKIQQHFKGGLPK
+912 TRIQQHFKGGLPK